1 MEAVDTL
8 VKYGTSYQT
17 KVVASLVTDCKFL
30 EQISE
35 ITKASFFESDANKWI
50 VSEILD
56 YFNQYRTCPT
66 LEVFKIKVD
75 SVEDR
80 LLKQTV
86 VDQLRNIYQNI
97 GAEDL
102 PYVKNE
108 FISFAKNQKIKE
120 ALLKSVDYLKSG
132 QYEKIIDTMT
142 AASKVGIENDLG
154 IDYIEEFES
163 IIEEVKRNSVPTGWE
178 VVDDLMDG
186 GLGPG
191 ELGVVM
197 APSGIGKSW
206 FLSKI
211 ACSAVKA
218 GLNVLHYTLE
228 LSENYVGQRY
238 TTILTGIQ
246 TSEHGQRREEI
257 IKKIKSLKGRVKIK
271 YYPPR
276 FASAKTLSA
285 HIDKVKATGF
295 NPDLIIIDYADLLN
309 SADRGKDG
317 LYAELGGIYEELRGL
332 SGMVGCPVWT
342 ATQTNRSAIDHE
354 VIQADSVGDSYK
366 KVQTADFIM
375 SVSRKTK
382 DKLSQTGRIHIVKN
396 RFGPDGITFPAKID
410 TYHGVME
417 VYAENSANGIIA
429 TKESKSGE
437 ALEKKLL
444 HKKYVENMG

>member
-1 MEAVDTL
+1 METVDTL
-8 VKYGTSYQT
+8 VKYGQSYQT
-17 KVVASLVTDCKFL
+17 KVVTSLITDCKFL
-30 EQISE
+30 EQICD
-35 ITKASFFESDANKWI
+35 ITSASFFESDANRWI
-50 VSEILD
+50 VGEILN
-56 YFNQYRTCPT
+56 YFSEFRTCPT
-66 LEVFKIKVD
+66 LEVFKIKVESLD
-75 SVEDR
+75 DKI
-80 LLKQTV
+80 LKQTV
-86 VDQLRNIYQNI
+86 IEQLRNIYTHV
-97 GAEDL
+97 GADDL
-102 PYVKNE
+102 PYVKKE
-108 FISFAKNQKIKE
+108 FITFAKNQKVKE
-120 ALLKSVDYLKSG
+120 ALLKSVEYLKAG
-132 QYEKIIDTMT
+132 KYEKIIDTMT
-142 AASKVGIENDLG
+142 AASKVGAENDLG
-154 IDYIEEFES
+154 IDYIDEFES

-206 FLSKI
+206 FLAKI
-211 ACSAVKA
+211 ACEAVKA

-238 TTILTGIQ
+238 TTIITGVQ
-246 TSEHGQRREEI
+246 TSEHMEKREEI
-257 IKKIKSLKGRVKIK
+257 IRRVKSIKGRVKIK

-276 FASAKTLSA
+276 FASAKTLTV

-309 SADRGKDG
+309 SADRSGDG

-332 SGMVGCPVWT
+332 SGLVGCPIWT

-396 RFGPDGITFPAKID
+396 RFGPDGMTFPAKID
-410 TYHGVME
+410 TYHGIME
-417 VYAENSANGIIA
+417 VYAENSANGIMA

-437 ALEKKLL
+437 LLEKKLL
-444 HKKYVENMG
+444 HKKYIENMG